1 MYSFKK
7 SETAENPNSALL
19 EDNDDDEKWRVLYTR
34 SRHEKFVEDQLLQ
47 KRVEAFTPKVNI
59 RRSWSDRIKLIEEPL
74 FKGYCFAKFSLKD
87 KVKIISQLGVAGL
100 VHFNR
105 QYIAVEESVISS
117 LKILTANDVKVDYHP
132 YLNVGD
138 KVFIKT
144 GPLKGLEGY
153 IIEKINKN
161 TTIVISVGAIHSSIK
176 FITDACFAEAA

>member
-7 SETAENPNSALL
+7 SETVKNLNNASL
-19 EDNDDDEKWRVLYTR
+19 EDNDDAKKWRVLYIK
-34 SRHEKFVEDQLLQ
+34 SRHEKFVENQLLQ
-47 KRVEAFTPKVNI
+47 KEIEAFTPKVNI

-87 KVKIISQLGVAGL
+87 KVKILSQPGVAGL

-105 QYIAVEESVISS
+105 QYIAVKESVMSS
-117 LKILTANDVKVDYHP
+117 LRILATNDVEVDYHP

-138 KVFIKT
+138 KVFIKA

-153 IIEKINKN
+153 IIEKRNKS
-161 TTIVISVGAIHSSIK
+161 TAIVISVDAIQSSIK
-176 FITDACFAEAA
+176 FVTDACFAEVA